1 MSKGKNDT
9 AWEQIFKKY
18 NVLEIL
24 NNEGYFIITASQ
36 IGEFREARLMAKF
49 DHKSQLPEIFKE
61 YSLSILPITRGNYI
75 ISQFEAYKSF
85 EEINTE
91 ITKVTFPDHIES
103 IDYESITSE
112 SMAINCAYVSGIIA
126 DFMEDEKILPVV
138 SGRMSSLEFEFS
150 INHNKQDTKLPIKVS
165 NSQIEIDGGYEGI
178 ETLALI
184 EAKNSIS
191 DDFLIRQ
198 LYYPYRLWSNK
209 VSKKVKPIFMTYS
222 NDIFSFYEYDFKELE
237 NYNSLVLVK
246 QKNYI
251 IDHED
256 IALGDILSILE
267 KVDII
272 KEPKIPFPQADN
284 FKRVINLC
292 ELLLN
297 DDMKK
302 EDIVSK
308 YDFDPRQA
316 DYYTNAGIYL
326 GLINK
331 KSNSQLMYSLSSKGK
346 KIIRQ
351 KHRDRQLSLAK
362 LILEHEV
369 FNKSFKLYLK
379 KGESPNKK
387 EITNLMKESYVHN
400 VKSDITLMRRSSTVI
415 SWTNW
420 ILSLVNTN

>member
-1 MSKGKNDT
+1 M
-9 AWEQIFKKY
+9 
-18 NVLEIL
+18 LEIL
-24 NNEGYFIITASQ
+24 NNEGYFTITASQ

-49 DHKSQLPEIFKE
+49 DHKSQLPEIFKKH
-61 YSLSILPITRGNYI
+61 SLSILPITRGSYI

-91 ITKVTFPDHIES
+91 ITKVTFPEHIES

-126 DFMEDEKILPVV
+126 DFMEDERILPVV

-150 INHNKQDTKLPIKVS
+150 INHNKQDTKIPIKVS

-178 ETLALI
+178 EKLALI

-209 VSKKVKPIFMTYS
+209 ISKKVKPIFMTYS
-222 NDIFSFYEYDFKELE
+222 NDIFSFYEYDFMEPE

-256 IALGDILSILE
+256 IALGDIISILE
-267 KVDII
+267 EIDII
-272 KEPKIPFPQADN
+272 KEPEIPFPQADN

-297 DDMKK
+297 EDMKK

-387 EITNLMKESYVHN
+387 EITNLMKESYIHN
-400 VKSDITLMRRSSTVI
+400 VKSDVTLMRRSSTVI

-420 ILSLVNTN
+420 VLSLVNTD

>member
-1 MSKGKNDT
+1 
-9 AWEQIFKKY
+9 
-18 NVLEIL
+18 
-24 NNEGYFIITASQ
+24 
-36 IGEFREARLMAKF
+36 MAKF

-251 IDHED
+251 I
-256 IALGDILSILE
+256 
-267 KVDII
+267 
-272 KEPKIPFPQADN
+272 
-284 FKRVINLC
+284 
-292 ELLLN
+292 
-297 DDMKK
+297 
-302 EDIVSK
+302 
-308 YDFDPRQA
+308 
-316 DYYTNAGIYL
+316 
-326 GLINK
+326 
-331 KSNSQLMYSLSSKGK
+331 
-346 KIIRQ
+346 
-351 KHRDRQLSLAK
+351 
-362 LILEHEV
+362 
-369 FNKSFKLYLK
+369 
-379 KGESPNKK
+379 
-387 EITNLMKESYVHN
+387 
-400 VKSDITLMRRSSTVI
+400 
-415 SWTNW
+415 
-420 ILSLVNTN
+420 

>member
-362 LILEHEV
+362 LILEHEI

-387 EITNLMKESYVHN
+387 EITNLMKESYIHN

>member
-1 MSKGKNDT
+1 
-9 AWEQIFKKY
+9 
-18 NVLEIL
+18 
-24 NNEGYFIITASQ
+24 
-36 IGEFREARLMAKF
+36 MAKF
-49 DHKSQLPEIFKE
+49 DHKSQLPEILKKHN
-61 YSLSILPITRGNYI
+61 LSILPITRGSYI

-91 ITKVTFPDHIES
+91 ITKVTFPEHIES

-138 SGRMSSLEFEFS
+138 SGRMSSSEFEFS
-150 INHNKQDTKLPIKVS
+150 INNNKQDTKLLIKVS

-178 ETLALI
+178 EKLALI

-198 LYYPYRLWSNK
+198 LYYPYRLWRNK

-222 NDIFSFYEYDFKELE
+222 NDIFSFYEYDFIEPE
-237 NYNSLVLVK
+237 NYNSLILVK

-251 IDHED
+251 IHQED
-256 IALGDILSILE
+256 ISLGDILSILE
-267 KVDII
+267 DVDII

-284 FKRVINLC
+284 FKRIINLC
-292 ELLLN
+292 ELLLKE
-297 DDMKK
+297 DMKK

-316 DYYTNAGIYL
+316 DYYTNAGMYL

-331 KSNSQLMYSLSSKGK
+331 NSSQLIYSLSSKGK

-351 KHRDRQLSLAK
+351 RHRARQLSLAR

-369 FNKSFKLYLK
+369 FNKSFKLYLE

-387 EITNLMKESYVHN
+387 EITNLMKGSYIHN
-400 VKSDITLMRRSSTVI
+400 VKSDATLMRRSSTVI
-415 SWTNW
+415 SWTSW
-420 ILSLVNTN
+420 ILSLVNTD

>member
-1 MSKGKNDT
+1 M

-18 NVLEIL
+18 NVLEEIT
-24 NNEGYFIITASQ
+24 NIGYFRVTASQ

-49 DHKSQLPEIFKE
+49 DHKSQLPEIFKKH
-61 YSLSILPITRGNYI
+61 SLSILPITRGSYI

-91 ITKVTFPDHIES
+91 ITKVKFPEYIES
-103 IDYESITSE
+103 IDYECITSE
-112 SMAINCAYVSGIIA
+112 AMAINCAYVSGIIA
-126 DFMEDEKILPVV
+126 DFMEDERILPVV
-138 SGRMSSLEFEFS
+138 SGRMSSLEFEFI
-150 INHNKQDTKLPIKVS
+150 INNTKQKDKLPVYVS

-178 ETLALI
+178 ENLALI

-198 LYYPYRLWSNK
+198 LYYPYRLWSKK
-209 VSKKVKPIFMTYS
+209 VSKKVKSIFMTYS
-222 NDIFSFYEYDFKELE
+222 NDIFSFYEYSFLDPK

-251 IDHED
+251 IDQED
-256 IALGDILSILE
+256 ISLGDILSILHDV
-267 KVDII
+267 KLK
-272 KEPKIPFPQADN
+272 KEPEIPFPQADN
-284 FKRVINLC
+284 FKRIINLC

-297 DDMKK
+297 DDMNK

-316 DYYTNAGIYL
+316 DYYTNAGMYL
-326 GLINK
+326 GLIK
-331 KSNSQLMYSLSSKGK
+331 KKDTNPIIYSLSNIGK

-351 KHRDRQLSLAK
+351 KHRARQLSLVK

-369 FNKSFKLYLK
+369 FNKSIKLYIK
-379 KGESPNKK
+379 KGESPTKN
-387 EITNLMKESYVHN
+387 EITNLMKESYIHN
-400 VKSDITLMRRSSTVI
+400 VKSEVTMMRRSSTVI

-420 ILSLVNTN
+420 ILSLVNID

>member
-1 MSKGKNDT
+1 MSKGKNDI

-49 DHKSQLPEIFKE
+49 DHKSQLPEIFKIHG
-61 YSLSILPITRGNYI
+61 LSILPITRGSYI

-91 ITKVTFPDHIES
+91 ITKVKFPEYIES

-150 INHNKQDTKLPIKVS
+150 INHNKQDTKLQIKVS

-178 ETLALI
+178 EKLALI

-222 NDIFSFYEYDFKELE
+222 NDIFSFYEYDFTEPE

-256 IALGDILSILE
+256 ISLGDILSILDE
-267 KVDII
+267 VDII
-272 KEPKIPFPQADN
+272 KEPEIPFPQADN

-331 KSNSQLMYSLSSKGK
+331 KLNSQLIYSLSSKGK

-387 EITNLMKESYVHN
+387 EITNLMKESYIYN
-400 VKSDITLMRRSSTVI
+400 VKSDVTLIRRSSTVI

-420 ILSLVNTN
+420 ILSLVNTD

>member
-209 VSKKVKPIFMTYS
+209 VSKKVKP
-222 NDIFSFYEYDFKELE
+222 
-237 NYNSLVLVK
+237 
-246 QKNYI
+246 
-251 IDHED
+251 
-256 IALGDILSILE
+256 
-267 KVDII
+267 
-272 KEPKIPFPQADN
+272 
-284 FKRVINLC
+284 
-292 ELLLN
+292 
-297 DDMKK
+297 
-302 EDIVSK
+302 
-308 YDFDPRQA
+308 
-316 DYYTNAGIYL
+316 
-326 GLINK
+326 
-331 KSNSQLMYSLSSKGK
+331 
-346 KIIRQ
+346 
-351 KHRDRQLSLAK
+351 
-362 LILEHEV
+362 
-369 FNKSFKLYLK
+369 
-379 KGESPNKK
+379 
-387 EITNLMKESYVHN
+387 
-400 VKSDITLMRRSSTVI
+400 
-415 SWTNW
+415 
-420 ILSLVNTN
+420 

>member
-1 MSKGKNDT
+1 
-9 AWEQIFKKY
+9 
-18 NVLEIL
+18 
-24 NNEGYFIITASQ
+24 
-36 IGEFREARLMAKF
+36 MAKF

-387 EITNLMKESYVHN
+387 EIKNLMKESYVHN

>member
-1 MSKGKNDT
+1 M
-9 AWEQIFKKY
+9 
-18 NVLEIL
+18 LEIL
-24 NNEGYFIITASQ
+24 NNEGYFTITASQ

-49 DHKSQLPEIFKE
+49 DHKSQLPEIFKKH
-61 YSLSILPITRGNYI
+61 SLSILPITRGSYI

-85 EEINTE
+85 EETNTE
-91 ITKVTFPDHIES
+91 ITKVTFPEHIES

-126 DFMEDEKILPVV
+126 DFMEDERILPVV

-150 INHNKQDTKLPIKVS
+150 INHNKQDTKPPIKVS
-165 NSQIEIDGGYEGI
+165 NAQIEIDGGYEGI
-178 ETLALI
+178 EKLALI

-209 VSKKVKPIFMTYS
+209 ISKKVKPIFMTYS
-222 NDIFSFYEYDFKELE
+222 NDIFSFYEYDFMEPE

-251 IDHED
+251 IAHED

-267 KVDII
+267 EVEII
-272 KEPKIPFPQADN
+272 KEPEIPFPQADN

-297 DDMKK
+297 EDMKK

-387 EITNLMKESYVHN
+387 EITNLMKESYIHN
-400 VKSDITLMRRSSTVI
+400 VKSDVTLMRRSSTVI

-420 ILSLVNTN
+420 VLSLVNTD

>member
-1 MSKGKNDT
+1 
-9 AWEQIFKKY
+9 
-18 NVLEIL
+18 
-24 NNEGYFIITASQ
+24 
-36 IGEFREARLMAKF
+36 MAKF

-209 VSKKVKPIFMTYS
+209 VSKKVKPIMTYS

>member
-1 MSKGKNDT
+1 M
-9 AWEQIFKKY
+9 
-18 NVLEIL
+18 LEIL
-24 NNEGYFIITASQ
+24 NNEGYFTITASQ

-387 EITNLMKESYVHN
+387 EITNLMKESYIHN
-400 VKSDITLMRRSSTVI
+400 VKSDVTLMRRSSTVI

-420 ILSLVNTN
+420 VLSLVNTN

>member
-1 MSKGKNDT
+1 MSKSKNDI
-9 AWEQIFKKY
+9 AWEQIFEKY

-24 NNEGYFIITASQ
+24 DNDGYFIINASE
-36 IGEFREARLMAKF
+36 IGKFREARLMAKF
-49 DHKSQLPEIFKE
+49 DHKSQLPEILKKHN
-61 YSLSILPITRGNYI
+61 LSILPITRGSYI

-91 ITKVTFPDHIES
+91 ITKVTFPEHIES

-138 SGRMSSLEFEFS
+138 SGRMSSSEFEFS
-150 INHNKQDTKLPIKVS
+150 INNNKQDTKLLIKVS

-178 ETLALI
+178 EKLALI

-198 LYYPYRLWSNK
+198 LYYPYRLWRNK

-222 NDIFSFYEYDFKELE
+222 NDIFSFYEYDFIEPE
-237 NYNSLVLVK
+237 NYNSLILVK

-251 IDHED
+251 IHQED
-256 IALGDILSILE
+256 ISLGDILSILE
-267 KVDII
+267 DVDII

-284 FKRVINLC
+284 FKRIINLC
-292 ELLLN
+292 ELLLKE
-297 DDMKK
+297 DMKK

-316 DYYTNAGIYL
+316 DYYTNAGMYL

-331 KSNSQLMYSLSSKGK
+331 NSSQLIYSLSSKGK

-351 KHRDRQLSLAK
+351 RHRARQLSLAR

-369 FNKSFKLYLK
+369 FNKSFKLYLE

-387 EITNLMKESYVHN
+387 EITNLMKGSYIHN
-400 VKSDITLMRRSSTVI
+400 VKSDATLMRRSSTVI
-415 SWTNW
+415 SWTSW
-420 ILSLVNTN
+420 ILSLVNTD

>member
-1 MSKGKNDT
+1 
-9 AWEQIFKKY
+9 
-18 NVLEIL
+18 
-24 NNEGYFIITASQ
+24 
-36 IGEFREARLMAKF
+36 MAKF
-49 DHKSQLPEIFKE
+49 DHKSQLPEIFKKHN
-61 YSLSILPITRGNYI
+61 LSILPITRGSYI

-91 ITKVTFPDHIES
+91 ITKVTFPEHIES

-138 SGRMSSLEFEFS
+138 SGRMSSSEFEFN
-150 INHNKQDTKLPIKVS
+150 INNNKQDTKLSIKVS

-178 ETLALI
+178 AKLALI

-198 LYYPYRLWSNK
+198 LYYPYRLWRNK

-222 NDIFSFYEYDFKELE
+222 NDIFSFYEYDFIEPE
-237 NYNSLVLVK
+237 NYNSLILVK

-251 IDHED
+251 IHQED
-256 IALGDILSILE
+256 ISLGDILSILE
-267 KVDII
+267 DVDII

-284 FKRVINLC
+284 FKRIINLC
-292 ELLLN
+292 ELLLKE
-297 DDMKK
+297 DMKK

-316 DYYTNAGIYL
+316 DYYTNAGMYL

-331 KSNSQLMYSLSSKGK
+331 NSSQLIYSLSSKGK

-351 KHRDRQLSLAK
+351 RHRARQLSLAR

-369 FNKSFKLYLK
+369 FNKSFKLYLE

-387 EITNLMKESYVHN
+387 EITNLMKGLYIHN
-400 VKSDITLMRRSSTVI
+400 VKSDVTLMRRSSTVI
-415 SWTNW
+415 SWTSW
-420 ILSLVNTN
+420 ILSLVNTD

>member
-1 MSKGKNDT
+1 M
-9 AWEQIFKKY
+9 
-18 NVLEIL
+18 LEIL
-24 NNEGYFIITASQ
+24 NNEGYFTITASQ

-49 DHKSQLPEIFKE
+49 DHKSQLPEIFKKH
-61 YSLSILPITRGNYI
+61 SLSILPITRGSYI

-85 EEINTE
+85 EETNTE
-91 ITKVTFPDHIES
+91 ITKVTFPEHIES

-126 DFMEDEKILPVV
+126 DFMEDERILPVV

-165 NSQIEIDGGYEGI
+165 NAQIEIDGGYEGI
-178 ETLALI
+178 EKLALI

-209 VSKKVKPIFMTYS
+209 ISKKVKPIFMTYS
-222 NDIFSFYEYDFKELE
+222 NDIFSFYEYDFMEPE

-251 IDHED
+251 IAHED

-267 KVDII
+267 EVEII
-272 KEPKIPFPQADN
+272 KEPEIPFPQADN

-297 DDMKK
+297 EDMKK

-387 EITNLMKESYVHN
+387 EITNLMKESYIHN
-400 VKSDITLMRRSSTVI
+400 VKSDVTLMRRSSTVI

-420 ILSLVNTN
+420 VLSLVNTD

>member
-1 MSKGKNDT
+1 M
-9 AWEQIFKKY
+9 AWEQIFEKY

-24 NNEGYFIITASQ
+24 DNDGYFIINASE
-36 IGEFREARLMAKF
+36 IGKFREARLMAKF
-49 DHKSQLPEIFKE
+49 DHKSQLPEILKKHN
-61 YSLSILPITRGNYI
+61 LSILPITRGSYI

-91 ITKVTFPDHIES
+91 ITKVTFPEHIES

-138 SGRMSSLEFEFS
+138 SGRMSSSEFEFS
-150 INHNKQDTKLPIKVS
+150 INNNKQDTKLLIKVS

-178 ETLALI
+178 EKLALI

-198 LYYPYRLWSNK
+198 LYYPYRLWRNK

-222 NDIFSFYEYDFKELE
+222 NDIFSFYEYDFIEPE
-237 NYNSLVLVK
+237 NYNSLILVK

-251 IDHED
+251 IHQED
-256 IALGDILSILE
+256 ISLGDILSILE
-267 KVDII
+267 DVDII

-284 FKRVINLC
+284 FKRIINLC
-292 ELLLN
+292 ELLLKE
-297 DDMKK
+297 DMKK

-316 DYYTNAGIYL
+316 DYYTNAGMYL

-331 KSNSQLMYSLSSKGK
+331 NSSQLIYSLSSKGK

-351 KHRDRQLSLAK
+351 RHRARQLSLAR

-369 FNKSFKLYLK
+369 FNKSFKLYLE

-387 EITNLMKESYVHN
+387 EITNLMKGSYIHN
-400 VKSDITLMRRSSTVI
+400 VKSDATLMRRSSTVI
-415 SWTNW
+415 SWTSW
-420 ILSLVNTN
+420 ILSLVNTD

>member
-1 MSKGKNDT
+1 M
-9 AWEQIFKKY
+9 
-18 NVLEIL
+18 LEIL
-24 NNEGYFIITASQ
+24 NNEGYFTITASQ

-49 DHKSQLPEIFKE
+49 DHKSQLPEIFKKH
-61 YSLSILPITRGNYI
+61 SLSILPITRGSYI

-91 ITKVTFPDHIES
+91 ITKVTFPEHIES

-126 DFMEDEKILPVV
+126 DFMEDERILPVV

-150 INHNKQDTKLPIKVS
+150 INHNKQDTKIPIKVS

-178 ETLALI
+178 EKLALI

-209 VSKKVKPIFMTYS
+209 ISKKVKPIFMTYS
-222 NDIFSFYEYDFKELE
+222 NDIFSFYEYDFMEPE

-256 IALGDILSILE
+256 IALGDIISILE
-267 KVDII
+267 EIDII
-272 KEPKIPFPQADN
+272 KEPEIPFPQADN

-297 DDMKK
+297 EDMKK

-351 KHRDRQLSLAK
+351 KHRDRQLSLEK

-387 EITNLMKESYVHN
+387 EITNLMKESYIHN
-400 VKSDITLMRRSSTVI
+400 VKSDVTLMRRSSTVI

-420 ILSLVNTN
+420 VLSLVNTD

>member
-1 MSKGKNDT
+1 
-9 AWEQIFKKY
+9 
-18 NVLEIL
+18 
-24 NNEGYFIITASQ
+24 
-36 IGEFREARLMAKF
+36 MAKF

-237 NYNSLVLVK
+237 NY
-246 QKNYI
+246 
-251 IDHED
+251 

>member
-1 MSKGKNDT
+1 
-9 AWEQIFKKY
+9 
-18 NVLEIL
+18 
-24 NNEGYFIITASQ
+24 
-36 IGEFREARLMAKF
+36 MAKF
-49 DHKSQLPEIFKE
+49 DHKSQLPEIFKKHN
-61 YSLSILPITRGNYI
+61 LSILPITRGSYI

-91 ITKVTFPDHIES
+91 ITKVTFPEHIES

-138 SGRMSSLEFEFS
+138 SGRMSSSEFEFN
-150 INHNKQDTKLPIKVS
+150 INNNKQDTKLSIKVS

-178 ETLALI
+178 AKLALI

-198 LYYPYRLWSNK
+198 LYYPYRLWRNK

-222 NDIFSFYEYDFKELE
+222 NDIFSFYEYDFIEPE
-237 NYNSLVLVK
+237 NYNSLILVK

-251 IDHED
+251 IHQED
-256 IALGDILSILE
+256 ISLGDILSILE
-267 KVDII
+267 DVDII

-284 FKRVINLC
+284 FKRIINLC
-292 ELLLN
+292 ELLLKE
-297 DDMKK
+297 DMKK

-316 DYYTNAGIYL
+316 DYYTNAGMYL

-331 KSNSQLMYSLSSKGK
+331 NSSQLIYSLSSKGK

-351 KHRDRQLSLAK
+351 RHRARQLSLAR

-369 FNKSFKLYLK
+369 FNKSFKLYLE

-387 EITNLMKESYVHN
+387 EITNLMKGSYIHN
-400 VKSDITLMRRSSTVI
+400 VKSDVTLMRRSSTVI
-415 SWTNW
+415 SWTSW
-420 ILSLVNTN
+420 ILSLVNTD

>member
-1 MSKGKNDT
+1 
-9 AWEQIFKKY
+9 
-18 NVLEIL
+18 
-24 NNEGYFIITASQ
+24 
-36 IGEFREARLMAKF
+36 MAKF

-331 KSNSQLMYSLSSKGK
+331 NQ
-346 KIIRQ
+346 I
-351 KHRDRQLSLAK
+351 
-362 LILEHEV
+362 
-369 FNKSFKLYLK
+369 
-379 KGESPNKK
+379 
-387 EITNLMKESYVHN
+387 
-400 VKSDITLMRRSSTVI
+400 
-415 SWTNW
+415 
-420 ILSLVNTN
+420 VN